1 MSFATR
7 FASLSAG
14 ALVSAIALMSAIAIV
29 LVTALVSV
37 TAHAGESAGLKA
49 GVFNPARE
57 APDFSVL
64 GSDGL
69 ALTLSHYRGKVV
81 VLGFGYA
88 SCPNVCPV
96 TLAVLAQAH
105 RKLGALGSQ
114 VQVIYL
120 TVDPE
125 RDSAER
131 LKQYLAAFD
140 PTFVGGTGTD
150 AQMAAVR
157 LSYGV
162 TAQKVGTG
170 SNYGIAHSSSIY
182 LITREGKLRA
192 LMPFGH
198 KADDYVHDISM
209 LLN

>member
-1 MSFATR
+1 MMARATDVD
-7 FASLSAG
+7 A
-14 ALVSAIALMSAIAIV
+14 
-29 LVTALVSV
+29 
-37 TAHAGESAGLKA
+37 LKA

-57 APDFSVL
+57 APDFSVRS
-64 GSDGL
+64 SDGA

-81 VLGFGYA
+81 VLGFGYT
-88 SCPNVCPV
+88 SCPNVCPA
-96 TLAVLAQAH
+96 TLTVLALAH
-105 RKLGALGSQ
+105 RKLGALASQ

-125 RDSAER
+125 RDSADK

-140 PTFVGGTGTD
+140 PSFVGGTGTA

-157 LSYGV
+157 ASYGV
-162 TAQKVGTG
+162 TAEKVGTG
-170 SNYGIAHSSSIY
+170 SDYGISHSSFIY

-198 KADDYVHDISM
+198 KADDYVHDISL

>member
-1 MSFATR
+1 MRYATR
-7 FASLSAG
+7 LVPFWACMLLS
-14 ALVSAIALMSAIAIV
+14 M
-29 LVTALVSV
+29 TAQAVE
-37 TAHAGESAGLKA
+37 ADALKA
-49 GVFNPARE
+49 GIFNPPRD
-57 APDFSVL
+57 APDFSVR
-64 GSDGL
+64 GSDGAPL
-69 ALTLSHYRGKVV
+69 ILSRYRGKVV
-81 VLGFGYA
+81 VLAFGYT

-105 RKLGALGSQ
+105 RKLAALGSQ

-157 LSYGV
+157 KSYGV
-162 TAQKVGTG
+162 TAEKVGTG
-170 SNYGIAHSSSIY
+170 ADYAVAHSSFVY

-198 KADDYVHDISM
+198 KADDYVHDISV

>member
-1 MSFATR
+1 VRYATR
-7 FASLSAG
+7 
-14 ALVSAIALMSAIAIV
+14 LVPLWACMLLTM
-29 LVTALVSV
+29 TAPAAEVE
-37 TAHAGESAGLKA
+37 ALKA

-64 GSDGL
+64 GSDGT
-69 ALTLSHYRGKVV
+69 ALTLRHYRGKVV
-81 VLGFGYA
+81 VLGFGYTH
-88 SCPNVCPV
+88 CPNVCPV
-96 TLAVLAQAH
+96 TLAVLALAH
-105 RKLGALGSQ
+105 RQLGALGSQ
-114 VQVIYL
+114 VQVLYL

-131 LKQYLAAFD
+131 LKQYLASFD
-140 PTFVGGTGTD
+140 PSFVGGTGT
-150 AQMAAVR
+150 ARQMAEVCK
-157 LSYGV
+157 SYGV
-162 TAQKVGTG
+162 TAEKLGTG
-170 SNYGIAHSSSIY
+170 KDYAIAHSSFVY

>member
-1 MSFATR
+1 MLLSTR
-7 FASLSAG
+7 PQAAEVD
-14 ALVSAIALMSAIAIV
+14 A
-29 LVTALVSV
+29 
-37 TAHAGESAGLKA
+37 LKA
-49 GVFNPARE
+49 GIFNPARE
-57 APDFSVL
+57 APDFSVR
-64 GSDGL
+64 GSDGA
-69 ALTLSHYRGKVV
+69 ALTLSRYRGKVV
-81 VLGFGYA
+81 LLGFGYT

-105 RKLGALGSQ
+105 RKLGALGAQ

-140 PTFVGGTGTD
+140 PTFMGGTGSA

-157 LSYGV
+157 ASYGV
-162 TAQKVGTG
+162 TAEKVGTG
-170 SNYGIAHSSSIY
+170 SDYGIAHSSFIY

>member
-1 MSFATR
+1 MLLAGMLSGCLLLPLTSQ
-7 FASLSAG
+7 ASDVDA
-14 ALVSAIALMSAIAIV
+14 
-29 LVTALVSV
+29 
-37 TAHAGESAGLKA
+37 LKA

-57 APDFSVL
+57 APEFSVR
-64 GSDGL
+64 GSDG
-69 ALTLSHYRGKVV
+69 AGLTLSHYRGKVV
-81 VLGFGYA
+81 VLGFGYTH
-88 SCPNVCPV
+88 CPNVCPA
-96 TLAVLAQAH
+96 TLAVLALAH

-140 PTFVGGTGTD
+140 PAFVGGTSTA

-182 LITREGKLRA
+182 LITREGKLLA

>member
-1 MSFATR
+1 MTTPA
-7 FASLSAG
+7 AEVDA
-14 ALVSAIALMSAIAIV
+14 
-29 LVTALVSV
+29 
-37 TAHAGESAGLKA
+37 LKA

-57 APDFSVL
+57 APDFSVR
-64 GSDGL
+64 GSDGT
-69 ALTLSHYRGKVV
+69 ALTLSRYRGKVV
-81 VLGFGYA
+81 VLGFGYTH
-88 SCPNVCPV
+88 CPNVCPV
-96 TLAVLAQAH
+96 TLAVLALAH

-125 RDSAER
+125 RDSAEG
-131 LKQYLAAFD
+131 LKQYLASFD
-140 PTFVGGTGTD
+140 PSFVGGTGT
-150 AQMAAVR
+150 ALQMAAVR
-157 LSYGV
+157 KSYGV
-162 TAQKVGTG
+162 TAEKLGTG
-170 SNYGIAHSSSIY
+170 KDYAVAHSSFVY

>member
-1 MSFATR
+1 MSYATR
-7 FASLSAG
+7 LATLLACTLLSL
-14 ALVSAIALMSAIAIV
+14 
-29 LVTALVSV
+29 
-37 TAHAGESAGLKA
+37 TAHAADFEGLKA
-49 GVFNPARE
+49 GVFAPARE
-57 APDFSVL
+57 APDFSVR
-64 GSDGL
+64 GSDGT
-69 ALTLSHYRGKVV
+69 ALTLSRYRGKVV
-81 VLGFGYA
+81 LLGFGYT

-105 RKLGALGSQ
+105 RKLGPLGSQ

-125 RDSAER
+125 RDNAER

-140 PTFVGGTGTD
+140 PTFVGGTGTA

-157 LSYGV
+157 SSYGV
-162 TAQKVGTG
+162 TAEKHGTG
-170 SNYGIAHSSSIY
+170 SDYAVAHSSFVY
-182 LITREGKLRA
+182 LITRDGRLRA

>member
-1 MSFATR
+1 MSHATR
-7 FASLSAG
+7 LLMACM
-14 ALVSAIALMSAIAIV
+14 LMSLTV
-29 LVTALVSV
+29 
-37 TAHAGESAGLKA
+37 HAGETEGLKA
-49 GVFNPARE
+49 GVFNPPRE
-57 APDFSVL
+57 APDFAVR
-64 GSDGL
+64 GSDGT
-69 ALTLSHYRGKVV
+69 ALTLNRYRGKVV
-81 VLGFGYA
+81 VLGFGYT

-105 RKLGALGSQ
+105 RKLGPLGSQ

-125 RDSAER
+125 RDNAER
-131 LKQYLAAFD
+131 LKQYLAGFD
-140 PTFVGGTGTD
+140 ATFVGGTGTA

-157 LSYGV
+157 ASYGV
-162 TAQKVGTG
+162 TAEKHGTG
-170 SNYGIAHSSSIY
+170 SDYAVAHSSFVY
-182 LITREGKLRA
+182 LITRDGKLRA

>member
-1 MSFATR
+1 
-7 FASLSAG
+7 
-14 ALVSAIALMSAIAIV
+14 
-29 LVTALVSV
+29 
-37 TAHAGESAGLKA
+37 
-49 GVFNPARE
+49 
-57 APDFSVL
+57 
-64 GSDGL
+64 
-69 ALTLSHYRGKVV
+69 
-81 VLGFGYA
+81 
-88 SCPNVCPV
+88 
-96 TLAVLAQAH
+96 
-105 RKLGALGSQ
+105 

-157 LSYGV
+157 KTYGV
-162 TAQKVGTG
+162 TAEKVGTG
-170 SNYGIAHSSSIY
+170 TDYAVAHSSFVY

-198 KADDYVHDISM
+198 KADDYVHDISL

>member
-1 MSFATR
+1 MTTPA
-7 FASLSAG
+7 AEAD
-14 ALVSAIALMSAIAIV
+14 A
-29 LVTALVSV
+29 
-37 TAHAGESAGLKA
+37 LKA
-49 GVFNPARE
+49 GVFNPPRE
-57 APDFSVL
+57 APDFSVR
-64 GSDGL
+64 GSDGA

-81 VLGFGYA
+81 VLGFGYT
-88 SCPNVCPV
+88 SCPNVCPA
-96 TLAVLAQAH
+96 TLAVLAIAH

-114 VQVIYL
+114 AQVIYL

-131 LKQYLAAFD
+131 LKQYLGSFD
-140 PTFVGGTGTD
+140 PTFVGGTGT
-150 AQMAAVR
+150 ASQMAAVR
-157 LSYGV
+157 QSYGV
-162 TAQKVGTG
+162 TAERRGTG
-170 SNYGIAHSSSIY
+170 RDYAVAHSSFIY

>member
-1 MSFATR
+1 ML
-7 FASLSAG
+7 LS
-14 ALVSAIALMSAIAIV
+14 M
-29 LVTALVSV
+29 
-37 TAHAGESAGLKA
+37 TAHGAAPAAEVDALKA
-49 GVFNPARE
+49 GVFDPARE
-57 APDFSVL
+57 APDFSVS
-64 GSDGL
+64 GSDGA

-81 VLGFGYA
+81 VLGFGYT
-88 SCPNVCPV
+88 SCPNICPA

-131 LKQYLAAFD
+131 LQHYLAAFD
-140 PTFVGGTGTD
+140 PTFLGGTGTTG
-150 AQMAAVR
+150 QMAAVR
-157 LSYGV
+157 ANYGV

-170 SNYGIAHSSSIY
+170 KDYGIAHSSFLY
-182 LITREGKLRA
+182 LITREGKLQA

-198 KADDYVHDISM
+198 RADDYVHDISL

>member
-1 MSFATR
+1 MV
-7 FASLSAG
+7 LS
-14 ALVSAIALMSAIAIV
+14 M
-29 LVTALVSV
+29 T
-37 TAHAGESAGLKA
+37 THAAEVDALKA

-57 APDFSVL
+57 APDFSVR
-64 GSDGL
+64 GSDGT
-69 ALTLSHYRGKVV
+69 ALTLSRYRGKVV
-81 VLGFGYA
+81 VLGFGYT
-88 SCPNVCPV
+88 SCADVCPV
-96 TLAVLAQAH
+96 TLAVLALAH

-131 LKQYLAAFD
+131 LKQYLAGFD
-140 PTFVGGTGTD
+140 PTFVGGTGT
-150 AQMAAVR
+150 AAEMAAVR

-162 TAQKVGTG
+162 TAEKHGTG
-170 SNYGIAHSSSIY
+170 KNYAVAHSSFVY

-198 KADDYVHDISM
+198 KADDYVHDISL

>member
-1 MSFATR
+1 MNYTTRLATLL
-7 FASLSAG
+7 ACTLLSL
-14 ALVSAIALMSAIAIV
+14 
-29 LVTALVSV
+29 
-37 TAHAGESAGLKA
+37 TAHAADFEGLKA
-49 GVFNPARE
+49 GVFTPARE
-57 APDFSVL
+57 APDFSVR
-64 GSDGL
+64 GSDGT
-69 ALTLSHYRGKVV
+69 ALTLSRYRGKVV
-81 VLGFGYA
+81 LLGFGYT

-105 RKLGALGSQ
+105 RKLGPLGSQ

-125 RDSAER
+125 RDNAER

-140 PTFVGGTGTD
+140 PTFVGGTGTA

-157 LSYGV
+157 SSYGV
-162 TAQKVGTG
+162 TAEKHGTG
-170 SNYGIAHSSSIY
+170 SDYAVAHSSFVY
-182 LITREGKLRA
+182 LITRDGRLRA

>member
-1 MSFATR
+1 M
-7 FASLSAG
+7 
-14 ALVSAIALMSAIAIV
+14 
-29 LVTALVSV
+29 TAQAADVD
-37 TAHAGESAGLKA
+37 ALKA
-49 GVFNPARE
+49 GVFDPPRE
-57 APDFSVL
+57 APDFSVR
-64 GSDGL
+64 GSDGT
-69 ALTLSHYRGKVV
+69 ALTLNRYRGKVV
-81 VLGFGYA
+81 VLGFGYT

-105 RKLGALGSQ
+105 RKLGPLGSH

-125 RDSAER
+125 RDNADR

-140 PTFVGGTGTD
+140 PTFVGGTGTA

-157 LSYGV
+157 ASYGV
-162 TAQKVGTG
+162 TAEKHGTG
-170 SNYGIAHSSSIY
+170 SDYAVAHSSFVY
-182 LITREGKLRA
+182 LITRDGKLRA

>member
-1 MSFATR
+1 MLWAC
-7 FASLSAG
+7 L
-14 ALVSAIALMSAIAIV
+14 LL
-29 LVTALVSV
+29 SV
-37 TAHAGESAGLKA
+37 TAQGADVDALKA
-49 GVFNPARE
+49 GVFNPPRE
-57 APDFSVL
+57 APDFSVR
-64 GSDGL
+64 GSDGA
-69 ALTLSHYRGKVV
+69 ALTLSQYRGRVV
-81 VLGFGYA
+81 VLGFGYTH
-88 SCPNVCPV
+88 CPNVCPA
-96 TLAVLAQAH
+96 TLAVLAMAH

-125 RDSAER
+125 RDDAER
-131 LKQYLAAFD
+131 LKQYLLAFD
-140 PTFVGGTGTD
+140 PSFMGGTGSA

-162 TAQKVGTG
+162 SAQKVGTG
-170 SNYGIAHSSSIY
+170 SDYGVAHSSFVY

>member
-1 MSFATR
+1 MSY
-7 FASLSAG
+7 AG
-14 ALVSAIALMSAIAIV
+14 RLALLLICMLFSMTAL
-29 LVTALVSV
+29 LPVTALASE
-37 TAHAGESAGLKA
+37 TEGLKA

-57 APDFSVL
+57 APDFSVR
-64 GSDGL
+64 GSDGT

-81 VLGFGYA
+81 LLAFGYT
-88 SCPNVCPV
+88 SCPNVCPA

-105 RKLGALGSQ
+105 RKLGPLGSQ

-125 RDSAER
+125 RDNAER
-131 LKQYLAAFD
+131 LKQYLVSFD
-140 PTFVGGTGTD
+140 PTFVGGTGTA

-157 LSYGV
+157 TSYGV
-162 TAQKVGTG
+162 TAEKHGTG
-170 SNYGIAHSSSIY
+170 SDYAVAHSSFVY
-182 LITREGKLRA
+182 LITRDGKLRA

>member
-1 MSFATR
+1 MLLSMTAQATDVD
-7 FASLSAG
+7 A
-14 ALVSAIALMSAIAIV
+14 
-29 LVTALVSV
+29 
-37 TAHAGESAGLKA
+37 LKA
-49 GVFNPARE
+49 GVFNPARA
-57 APDFSVL
+57 APDFSVR
-64 GSDGL
+64 GSDGV

-81 VLGFGYA
+81 VLGFGYT
-88 SCPNVCPV
+88 SCHSVCPA

-125 RDSAER
+125 RDSPER
-131 LKQYLAAFD
+131 LKQFLAAFD
-140 PTFVGGTGTD
+140 PTFVGGTGSA

-157 LSYGV
+157 TSYGV

-170 SNYGIAHSSSIY
+170 SDYGIAHSSFIY

>member
-1 MSFATR
+1 MSCVAR
-7 FASLSAG
+7 LAPLLACMLLSL
-14 ALVSAIALMSAIAIV
+14 
-29 LVTALVSV
+29 
-37 TAHAGESAGLKA
+37 TAHAGEAEELKA
-49 GVFNPARE
+49 GVFNPPRE
-57 APDFSVL
+57 APDFSL
-64 GSDGL
+64 RGSDGA

-81 VLGFGYA
+81 VLGFGYT

-105 RKLGALGSQ
+105 RKLGPRGSQ
-114 VQVIYL
+114 VQFIYL

-125 RDSAER
+125 RDNAER

-140 PTFVGGTGTD
+140 PTFVGGTGTA

-157 LSYGV
+157 ASYGV
-162 TAQKVGTG
+162 SAEKHG
-170 SNYGIAHSSSIY
+170 SGSDYAVAHSSFVY
-182 LITREGKLRA
+182 LITRDGKLRA

-198 KADDYVHDISM
+198 KADDFVHDISA

>member
-1 MSFATR
+1 ML
-7 FASLSAG
+7 LS
-14 ALVSAIALMSAIAIV
+14 M
-29 LVTALVSV
+29 TAQAAEVD
-37 TAHAGESAGLKA
+37 ALKA

-57 APDFSVL
+57 APDFSVR
-64 GSDGL
+64 GSDGA
-69 ALTLSHYRGKVV
+69 ALTLSRYRGKVV
-81 VLGFGYA
+81 VLGFGYT

-105 RKLGALGSQ
+105 RKMGALGAQ

-125 RDSAER
+125 RDSADR
-131 LKQYLAAFD
+131 LKQYLASFD
-140 PTFVGGTGTD
+140 STFVGGTGTPE
-150 AQMAAVR
+150 QMAAVR
-157 LSYGV
+157 KSYGV
-162 TAQKVGTG
+162 TAEKHGTG
-170 SNYGIAHSSSIY
+170 NDYAVAHSSFVY

-198 KADDYVHDISM
+198 KADDYIHDISQ

>member
-1 MSFATR
+1 VKYATR
-7 FASLSAG
+7 PVVWVCLLLS
-14 ALVSAIALMSAIAIV
+14 
-29 LVTALVSV
+29 VSV
-37 TAHAGESAGLKA
+37 QAADVDALKA
-49 GVFNPARE
+49 GIFNPPRE
-57 APDFSVL
+57 APDFSVR
-64 GSDGL
+64 GSNGTP
-69 ALTLSHYRGKVV
+69 LTLSQYRGKVV
-81 VLGFGYA
+81 VLGFGYTH
-88 SCPNVCPV
+88 CPNVCPA
-96 TLAVLAQAH
+96 TLAVLAMAQ
-105 RKLGALGSQ
+105 RKLGKLGSQ

-125 RDSAER
+125 RDSPER
-131 LKQYLAAFD
+131 LKQYLIAFD
-140 PTFVGGTGTD
+140 PSFVGGTGSA

-170 SNYGIAHSSSIY
+170 SDYGVAHSSFIY